1 MKNPTLVEKTEL
13 VIDEKSSL
21 KKKQVEKEHP
31 ELIVENVLVRVEH
44 FHFPIDSF
52 TFGMEEDRQVSFVE
66 RPSIATSRMWID
78 AENGAMTLLVGKEKI
93 KFDLHQGTPLMDE
106 ERRACKKLESSF
118 SQIEE
123 LTPKFLQEDTLE
135 GQKYEANSFP
145 TKELAFELLSPI
157 LKVEKFILTSNE
169 DEEGV
174 LAMMDEESKQTF
186 RTSLMSLARF

>member
-1 MKNPTLVEKTEL
+1 
-13 VIDEKSSL
+13 
-21 KKKQVEKEHP
+21 
-31 ELIVENVLVRVEH
+31 
-44 FHFPIDSF
+44 
-52 TFGMEEDRQVSFVE
+52 
-66 RPSIATSRMWID
+66 MWID
-78 AENGAMTLLVGKEKI
+78 AENGAMTLLVGKKKI

-118 SQIEE
+118 SPIEE
-123 LTPKFLQEDTLE
+123 IAPKFLQEDTLE
-135 GQKYEANSFP
+135 GLKYEGNSFP